1 MQGQPGKNKIIYVIA
16 FIQCSFRILIINIF
30 ENVNHYPDW
39 RGVWIY
45 RQLPE
50 VQTVQLICLPPSPQR
65 TAWLSENQDHLSSP
79 FECGSILGFL
89 GPNHFTICRS
99 HSQNYV
105 NQLFFITRKH
115 LHFATQNYASLYFH
129 FILRFSSHFFQKD
142 PRIPQKDYAN
152 PRCVSLPLVLLHLRR
167 LLTCLLS
174 SESFKHAS
182 VMFRYS

>member
-1 MQGQPGKNKIIYVIA
+1 MQGQPGKNKIIYVTA

-79 FECGSILGFL
+79 FECGIILGFL

-105 NQLFFITRKH
+105 NQLLYNQETPAFCNTKLCISVFSLHTQVFVPFLPERPSNTSEGLCKSTLCITAPCITSSQE
-115 LHFATQNYASLYFH
+115 ATYMFTI
-129 FILRFSSHFFQKD
+129 F
-142 PRIPQKDYAN
+142 RII
-152 PRCVSLPLVLLHLRR
+152 
-167 LLTCLLS
+167 
-174 SESFKHAS
+174 
-182 VMFRYS
+182 